1 MTHAEQAYASQQGDM
16 EERNRLIMQELPQV
30 NFIARRIHERL
41 PQHVPFEDLVNAGVI
56 GLIDAL
62 KSYDPGKGVQLRAFT
77 QFRIR
82 GAILDSLRELDWGSR
97 RLRHKGR
104 QIEEKVLLLEA
115 KLGRKPSDDE
125 LAAEVGMSLE
135 QLQSVLAQLD
145 GLELL
150 GQQVDSHIDRNESQD
165 LIESA
170 PANEEESPFEVLAQS
185 ELKEQLAKAVSQ
197 LSSKEQL
204 VLSLY
209 YKDELTMREVA
220 AVLDITQSRVSQL
233 HASALLKLRTTL
245 RTKAA
250 KSK

>member
-1 MTHAEQAYASQQGDM
+1 MTHAEQAYASQQVDTD
-16 EERNRLIMQELPQV
+16 ERNRLILQELPQV
-30 NFIARRIHERL
+30 HFIARRIHERL

-56 GLIDAL
+56 GLMDAL
-62 KSYDPGKGVQLRAFT
+62 RSYDPSKGVQLRAFT

-104 QIEEKVLLLEA
+104 QIDEKMLQLEA
-115 KLGRKPSDDE
+115 KLGRQPTDEE
-125 LAAEVGMSLE
+125 LAAESGMSLE

-145 GLELL
+145 GLEIV
-150 GQQVDSHIDRNESQD
+150 GQQVDSHVDRNETQD

-170 PANEEESPFEVLAQS
+170 PSKEEDSPFEILARS
-185 ELKEQLAKAVSQ
+185 EMKDQLAKAVSM

-220 AVLDITQSRVSQL
+220 DVLDITQSRVSQL
-233 HASALLKLRTTL
+233 HASALMKLRHTL
-245 RTKAA
+245 RTHA
-250 KSK
+250 K